1 MLKNDY
7 RVYKVKY
14 ICKDPTHIMLFDTY
28 IFDSIPD
35 MAIAIQDELIG
46 RNCPFD
52 VEIYTNPAN
61 PKLRCTIKSYRDST
75 NIYIGDA
82 KPPFTI
88 TQTTIHNLNETLLEK
103 YLEDLDKPMVAAEE
117 DELKKKEPIKPMA
130 NYDLTDDGKGKK
142 YDTGK
147 PMVGTLCRVF
157 PRALLGVGKCI
168 EFGTRKYPNP
178 NNWRNVEDG
187 EKRYLDSLM
196 RHLLKHLSGQERDE
210 ETGLPHLF
218 HACWNLLAITE
229 FYLMKHGEI
238 DEELLK

>member
-1 MLKNDY
+1 MTDNYKS
-7 RVYKVKY
+7 YKVVY
-14 ICKDPTHIMLFDTY
+14 RCTDPRYIMLYDTY
-28 IFDSIPD
+28 FFD
-35 MAIAIQDELIG
+35 
-46 RNCPFD
+46 D
-52 VEIYTNPAN
+52 VQKMVE
-61 PKLRCTIKSYRDST
+61 TIKTDLMSVNSNVSVY
-75 NIYIGDA
+75 IYINIPAPALLCSMATYKNSTEVDVRMNI
-82 KPPFTI
+82 PPFTI
-88 TQTTIHNLNETLLEK
+88 KTIKINDIDENLFCT
-103 YLEDLDKPMVAAEE
+103 EDN
-117 DELKKKEPIKPMA
+117 ELKDKKPIKPMA

-238 DEELLK
+238 DEELLKW

>member
-1 MLKNDY
+1 MTDNYKS
-7 RVYKVKY
+7 YKVVY
-14 ICKDPTHIMLFDTY
+14 RCTDPRYIMLYDTY
-28 IFDSIPD
+28 FFD
-35 MAIAIQDELIG
+35 
-46 RNCPFD
+46 D
-52 VEIYTNPAN
+52 VQKMVE
-61 PKLRCTIKSYRDST
+61 TIKTDLMSVNSNVSVY
-75 NIYIGDA
+75 IYINIPAPALLCSMATYKNSTEVDVRMNI
-82 KPPFTI
+82 PPFTI
-88 TQTTIHNLNETLLEK
+88 KTIKINDIDENLFCT
-103 YLEDLDKPMVAAEE
+103 EDN
-117 DELKKKEPIKPMA
+117 ELKDKKPIKPMA